1 MESAKPTSNGSVSLH
16 RGLMLSSGGPHELHA
31 VEDGCLAIG
40 GDGRIVA
47 VGHFAA
53 LQSEFPEAY
62 VEDWGPA
69 AILPGLVDLHSH
81 IPQYSAVGMDGY
93 ELLPWLERFV
103 YPTEAA
109 FADPEHALAEARRFF
124 AAALANGTTTACL
137 YATIH
142 EEGTRMAFRAAR
154 EAGIR
159 AFIGKV
165 MMDRNAPG
173 ALLEATDE
181 SLAASERLCRE
192 WDGAADGRLRY
203 VFSPRFAV
211 SCTPELL
218 KGVGELAAEE
228 GASVQTHLAE
238 NQNELQVV
246 AQLFPAASSY
256 ADVYAQA
263 RILGP
268 RAVMAHC
275 IYLSP
280 RDFDLLAET
289 GTPIAHCPSSNFFL
303 RSGIMD
309 MAMPYERGIV
319 VGLGSD
325 VGAGPTLSMFEE
337 MAQACFASR
346 ARMSMEQLA
355 VSRLNDLEDAFA
367 AIPRGQDLH
376 RRVLERLELTN
387 TVHLVEPVH
396 AFYMATLGGAKA
408 LHMADAIGSLEPGKW
423 ADFTVIDLRIVDP
436 AFGERD
442 RTPEEILSQIVF
454 RTQPRAVLATFVG
467 GRQCAGAAASR

>member
-1 MESAKPTSNGSVSLH
+1 MDSGERTPDGSVCLH
-16 RGLMLSSGGPHELHA
+16 RGLMLSSRGPHELHA
-31 VEDGCLAIG
+31 IEDGCLAVG
-40 GDGRIVA
+40 ADGRIVA
-47 VGHFAA
+47 VGDFA
-53 LQSEFPEAY
+53 SVRPEFPEAA
-62 VEDWGPA
+62 VEDWRPA

-109 FADPEHALAEARRFF
+109 FADPQHALAEARRFF
-124 AAALANGTTTACL
+124 ADALANGTTTACL

-142 EEGTRMAFRAAR
+142 EEGTRMAFRAAQ

-159 AFIGKV
+159 ALIGKV

-192 WDGAADGRLRY
+192 WNGAADGRLRY

-211 SCTPELL
+211 SCSGELL
-218 KGVGELAAEE
+218 KGVGELVQSEQAF
-228 GASVQTHLAE
+228 VQTHLAE
-238 NQNELQVV
+238 NQDELGVV
-246 AQLFPAASSY
+246 AELFPDASSY
-256 ADVYAQA
+256 ADVYGQA
-263 RILGP
+263 GILGP
-268 RAVMAHC
+268 RTVMAHC

-280 RDFDLLAET
+280 PDFDLLAET
-289 GTPIAHCPSSNFFL
+289 GTRIAHCPSSNFFL

-309 MAMPYERGIV
+309 TAMPYERGIV

-325 VGAGPTLSMFEE
+325 VGAGPTLSMFGE

-355 VSRLNDLEDAFA
+355 VSRLKDLEDAFA
-367 AIPRGQDLH
+367 ATPQGPDLY
-376 RRVLERLELTN
+376 RQVLERLELTN
-387 TVHLVEPVH
+387 TMHLVEPVH
-396 AFYMATLGGAKA
+396 AFHMATLGGAQA
-408 LHMADAIGSLEPGKW
+408 LGMADEIGSFQPGKW
-423 ADFTVIDLRIVDP
+423 ADFTVIDLRAVDP

-454 RTQPRAVLATFVG
+454 RAQPRAVLATLV
-467 GRQCAGAAASR
+467 AGKQRHTP

>member
-1 MESAKPTSNGSVSLH
+1 MAEPSLH
-16 RGLMLSSGGPHELHA
+16 RGLVLNPAGPHKLHSLA
-31 VEDGCLAIG
+31 DGC
-40 GDGRIVA
+40 VA
-47 VGHFAA
+47 VGADGLIEA
-53 LQSEFPEAY
+53 VGEFPSVHTEFPDAP
-62 VEDWGPA
+62 VHDWRPA

-109 FADPEHALAEARRFF
+109 FADPEHAFAEATHFF
-124 AAALANGTTTACL
+124 ADALANGTTTACL

-142 EEGTRMAFRAAR
+142 EQGTRMAFRAAE

-165 MMDRNAPG
+165 MMDRNAPEE
-173 ALLEATDE
+173 LLEDTDA

-192 WDGAADGRLRY
+192 WNGAANGRLRY

-211 SCTPELL
+211 SCSAELL
-218 KGVGELAAEE
+218 SGVGELAAVQK
-228 GASVQTHLAE
+228 AFVQTHLAE
-238 NQNELQVV
+238 NQNEIRTVTE
-246 AQLFPAASSY
+246 LFPAASSY

-263 RILGP
+263 GILDP
-268 RAVMAHC
+268 RTIMAHC

-289 GTPIAHCPSSNFFL
+289 GTRIAHCPSSNFFL

-355 VSRLNDLEDAFA
+355 VSRLNDLEETFA
-367 AIPRGQDLH
+367 SVPQGRELYQQ
-376 RRVLERLELTN
+376 VLERLELN
-387 TVHLVEPVH
+387 DAAHLVEPVH

-408 LHMADAIGSLEPGKW
+408 LGMAGEIGSLEPGKW
-423 ADFTVIDLRIVDP
+423 ADFTVVDLRLVDP
-436 AFGERD
+436 AFGERE
-442 RTPEEILSQIVF
+442 RTHEEVLSQIVF
-454 RTQPRAVLATFVG
+454 RTQPRAVLATFVHG
-467 GRQCAGAAASR
+467 MARHAR

>member
-1 MESAKPTSNGSVSLH
+1 MNANTAATPALH
-16 RGLMLSSGGPHELHA
+16 RGLVLSPAGLHELRSI
-31 VEDGCLAIG
+31 EDGCVAVG
-40 GDGRIVA
+40 ADGRIET
-47 VGHFAA
+47 VG
-53 LQSEFPEAY
+53 EFPSVREGFPGAPIH
-62 VEDWGPA
+62 DWRPA
-69 AILPGLVDLHSH
+69 AIVPGLVDLHSH

-109 FADPEHALAEARRFF
+109 FGDPDHAFAEASRFF
-124 AAALANGTTTACL
+124 ADALANGTTTACL

-142 EEGTRMAFRAAR
+142 EEGTRMAFRAA
-154 EAGIR
+154 EESGIR
-159 AFIGKV
+159 ALIGKV
-165 MMDRNAPG
+165 MMDRNAPA
-173 ALLEATDE
+173 ALLEGTDA

-192 WDGAADGRLRY
+192 WNGAADGRLQY

-211 SCTPELL
+211 SCSADLL
-218 KGVGELAAEE
+218 KGVGELAAAQ
-228 GASVQTHLAE
+228 GAFVQTHLAE
-238 NQNELQVV
+238 NQDEIRAVT
-246 AQLFPAASSY
+246 QLFPQASSY
-256 ADVYAQA
+256 AEVYARA
-263 RILGP
+263 GILGS
-268 RAVMAHC
+268 RTIMAHC

-289 GTPIAHCPSSNFFL
+289 QTRIAHCPSSNFFL

-309 MAMPYERGIV
+309 MAMAYERSMI

-355 VSRLNDLEDAFA
+355 TSRLNDLEETFA
-367 AIPRGQDLH
+367 SVPQGRELYQQ
-376 RRVLERLELTN
+376 VLERLELN
-387 TVHLVEPVH
+387 DAAHLVEPVH

-408 LHMADAIGSLEPGKW
+408 LGMAHEVGSLESGKW
-423 ADFTVIDLRIVDP
+423 ADFTVVDLRLVDP
-436 AFGERD
+436 AFGARD
-442 RTPEEILSQIVF
+442 RTPEETLSQIVF

-467 GRQCAGAAASR
+467 GIARHAG